1 MNTGPEAFEL
11 ETVVH
16 LLSPA
21 GDRARNLEE
30 LRAAIARAPERSLFW
45 HVAGGQR
52 REPWSEELPPDD
64 FSAWVAGVVQD
75 RETAERM
82 SFAVQSHRGEPG
94 ALRAALLEAL
104 DGVGT
109 RQRETRSAP
118 EGGEFALLTFD
129 SVTVPTGLTAR
140 DPEALVDMLAQA
152 DAGAWVYHLV
162 EQPSLGGEAA
172 RLCDWLRARGAQR
185 LAAWLAELGASG
197 LPLEAM
203 RRRLLQRR
211 RRSELRRRL
220 SAAEEHSAAERRAAT
235 RAAVEG
241 LVRRLKGE
249 ERTA

>member
-1 MNTGPEAFEL
+1 MNPGPEAFEL
-11 ETVVH
+11 DTVVH
-16 LLSPA
+16 LVSPA
-21 GDRARNLEE
+21 GVSARNLEE

-64 FSAWVAGVVQD
+64 FSAWVGGVVQD

-140 DPEALVDMLAQA
+140 DPDALVNVLAQA
-152 DAGAWVYHLV
+152 DAGAWRRAEIGRVRCLFD
-162 EQPSLGGEAA
+162 EEGQRGCPSCFSAETRMPEPG
-172 RLCDWLRARGAQR
+172 
-185 LAAWLAELGASG
+185 LAAGQGLSG
-197 LPLEAM
+197 ES
-203 RRRLLQRR
+203 RGCF
-211 RRSELRRRL
+211 
-220 SAAEEHSAAERRAAT
+220 AAT
-235 RAAVEG
+235 EDPV
-241 LVRRLKGE
+241 
-249 ERTA
+249 